1 MSTSTTTFDIARFS
15 RAFAERDA
23 AAQIEAY
30 APEATVTIADPTTQ
44 PSAPRVLRGRDAIA
58 AWVEDIATRELTHA
72 VKHAVQDD
80 DGAAYVIGCSY
91 PDGSKVM
98 CASAIKLE
106 RGLISEQTV
115 VQVWDQS

>member
-15 RAFAERDA
+15 RAFTERDV

-30 APEATVTIADPTTQ
+30 APDATVTIADPATR
-44 PSAPRVLRGRDAIA
+44 PSSPRILHGREEIA
-58 AWVEDIATRELTHA
+58 AWVADIAGRELTHA

-98 CASAIKLE
+98 CASAMKLE
-106 RGLISEQTV
+106 HGLIRDQTV
-115 VQVWDQS
+115 IQVWDQA